1 MKLTI
6 HNKLVILKKKIVP
19 LFITKF
25 IWIIIVHFF
34 LYIMLWLHLLYIIYL
49 YDQNWQLVRSTN
61 MSLGPFPLY
70 QSSWN
75 RLIAQSLPKA
85 QKQTPAKQKRTT
97 IHTLQDNIEKK
108 KKKLLIINHLIPHL
122 PHLPT
127 YPATPLLSLL
137 IIIARNF
144 WVSSLLL
151 FKFISPFSLNLDL
164 ILLFSFR
171 HV

>member
-108 KKKLLIINHLIPHL
+108 KKTSN
-122 PHLPT
+122 
-127 YPATPLLSLL
+127 
-137 IIIARNF
+137 N
-144 WVSSLLL
+144 
-151 FKFISPFSLNLDL
+151 
-164 ILLFSFR
+164 
-171 HV
+171 

>member
-34 LYIMLWLHLLYIIYL
+34 IYIMLWLHLLYIIYL
-49 YDQNWQLVRSTN
+49 YDQNWQLARSTN
-61 MSLGPFPLY
+61 MSLSPFPLC
-70 QSSWN
+70 QSSWS
-75 RLIAQSLPKA
+75 RLISPKVAKSPKA
-85 QKQTPAKQKRTT
+85 NSHETKKNDNTYTT
-97 IHTLQDNIEKK
+97 RQHWKK
-108 KKKLLIINHLIPHL
+108 KKKLLIINHLK

-127 YPATPLLSLL
+127 YPATPLLSLP